1 MIGKLSDLLAHHA
14 FGAGGFDTL
23 CPGGVAISGADQTL
37 ATACLAASGAG
48 IMQALCVFS
57 LLFIWAGVHFLLA
70 ARHLEVDLDR
80 HYEPASAA
88 G

>member
-1 MIGKLSDLLAHHA
+1 VAAS
-14 FGAGGFDTL
+14 GAG
-23 CPGGVAISGADQTL
+23 QTL

-57 LLFIWAGVHFLLA
+57 MLFIWAGVHFLLA

-80 HYEPASAA
+80 HYEPGSAA